1 MLSSIM
7 LDRWDFQ
14 GYIRELQRQGLYRRI
29 VDREGPQGRIIKVR
43 GVEVVNFSSNDYLG
57 LCNNSDLKEKAAEV
71 IRTHGTGAGASRLL
85 SGGTELH
92 RELEEIISDF
102 KGTEK
107 TILFN
112 SGYAANTGAI
122 AALCD
127 RDTVVFSDELNH
139 ASIIDGCRLSRGEV
153 IVYRHADTG
162 HLRQLIKDNL
172 DKKRI
177 IITDSV
183 FSMDG
188 DVAPIRDIVKLAD
201 EFDCLLYLDEAHS
214 TGVLGEGRG
223 ILHHYNIKPEP
234 FIIQMGTL
242 SKALGSVGA
251 FVTGKA
257 EIVDF
262 LINRARSLI
271 YSTALPAHDVAISIE
286 AIRMIQRDKE
296 RIKRLWQ
303 NREHLVSGLKEI
315 GLDTASSETP
325 IIPVIVPDNERA
337 IRLSDFLLKKGFYA
351 PPVRMPT
358 VKIPRI
364 RLTVTAVHEDKDI
377 RGLISALKGAKDC
390 GLL

>member
-1 MLSSIM
+1 M
-7 LDRWDFQ
+7 LDRWDFH

-29 VDREGPQGRIIKVR
+29 IDREGPQGRIIKVR

-57 LCNNSDLKEKAAEV
+57 LCNNRALIDRAISAIK
-71 IRTHGTGAGASRLL
+71 THGVGAGASRLL

-92 RELEEIISDF
+92 RELEEIISEF

-127 RDTVVFSDELNH
+127 SDTVVFSDELNH

-162 HLRQLIKDNL
+162 HLRELIKKHPH
-172 DKKRI
+172 KKKF

-188 DVAPIRDIVKLAD
+188 DIAPVKEIVKLAG

-223 ILHHYNIKPEP
+223 ILHHYNIEPES

-251 FVTGKA
+251 FVTGRE
-257 EIVDF
+257 EIIDF

-271 YSTALPAHDVAISIE
+271 YSTALPAHAVAVSIE
-286 AIRMIQRDKE
+286 AIRMIQHE
-296 RIKRLWQ
+296 RERVKRLWQ
-303 NREHLVSGLKEI
+303 NREHLVSGLKEL
-315 GLDTASSETP
+315 GLDIGRSETP

-337 IRLSDFLLKKGFYA
+337 IRLSEFLFRKGFYA
-351 PPVRMPT
+351 PPVRVPT

-364 RLTVTAVHEDKDI
+364 RLTVTAVHEEEDI
-377 RGLISALKGAKDC
+377 GELISALKGARDC

>member
-1 MLSSIM
+1 M

-14 GYIRELQRQGLYRRI
+14 GYLRELQGLGLYRRI
-29 VDREGPQGRIIKVR
+29 IDREGPQGRIIKVR

-57 LCNNSDLKEKAAEV
+57 LCNNRTLIDRAISTIK
-71 IRTHGTGAGASRLL
+71 THGVGAGASRLL

-92 RELEEIISDF
+92 RELEAIISEF

-127 RDTVVFSDELNH
+127 KDTVIFSDELNH

-162 HLRQLIKDNL
+162 HLRELVKDNL

-188 DVAPIRDIVKLAD
+188 DIAPIRDIVKLAE

-223 ILHHYNIKPEP
+223 VLHHYNINPEP

-242 SKALGSVGA
+242 SKSLGSVGA

-262 LINRARSLI
+262 LINRTRSLI
-271 YSTALPAHDVAISIE
+271 YSTALPAHDIAVSIE
-286 AIRMIQRDKE
+286 AIRMIQRDRE
-296 RIKRLWQ
+296 RIKKLWQ
-303 NREHLVSGLKEI
+303 NREHLVSGLNELGI
-315 GLDTASSETP
+315 DTGASETP
-325 IIPVIVPDNERA
+325 IIPVIVPDNEGA
-337 IRLSDFLLKKGFYA
+337 IKLSDFLFEKGFYA
-351 PPVRMPT
+351 PPVRVPT
-358 VKIPRI
+358 VKIPRV
-364 RLTVTAVHEDKDI
+364 RLTVTAVHEDEDI
-377 RGLISALKGAKDC
+377 RGLISALKGARDC

>member
-14 GYIRELQRQGLYRRI
+14 GYIRELGRQGLYRRI
-29 VDREGPQGRIIKVR
+29 IDREGPQGRIIKIK
-43 GVEVVNFSSNDYLG
+43 GVEVINFSSNDYLG
-57 LCNNSDLKEKAAEV
+57 LCNNRALIDRAIRT
-71 IRTHGTGAGASRLL
+71 IRTHGVGAGASRLL

-92 RELEEIISDF
+92 RELENIISEF

-112 SGYAANTGAI
+112 SGYSANTGAI
-122 AALCD
+122 ATLCD
-127 RDTVVFSDELNH
+127 KDTVIFSDELNH
-139 ASIIDGCRLSRGEV
+139 ASIIDGCRLSRGDV

-162 HLRQLIKDNL
+162 HLKELIKNNL

-188 DVAPIRDIVKLAD
+188 DIAPIKEIVKLAK
-201 EFDCLLYLDEAHS
+201 EFDCLIYLDEAHS
-214 TGVLGEGRG
+214 TGVLGEGKG

-234 FIIQMGTL
+234 FIVQMGTL

-251 FVTGKA
+251 FVTGKE
-257 EIVDF
+257 EIIEF
-262 LINRARSLI
+262 LINKARSLI
-271 YSTALPAHDVAISIE
+271 YSTALPAHDIAVSLE
-286 AIRMIQRDKE
+286 AIRIIQRDKE

-303 NREHLVSGLKEI
+303 NREHLVSGLKEL

-364 RLTVTAVHEDKDI
+364 RLTVTAVHEDEDI

>member
-1 MLSSIM
+1 M

-14 GYIRELQRQGLYRRI
+14 GYIRELGRQGLYRRI
-29 VDREGPQGRIIKVR
+29 IDREGPQGRIIKIK
-43 GVEVVNFSSNDYLG
+43 GVEVINFSSNDYLG
-57 LCNNSDLKEKAAEV
+57 LCNNRALIDRAIRT
-71 IRTHGTGAGASRLL
+71 IRTHGVGAGASRLL

-92 RELEEIISDF
+92 RELENIISEF

-112 SGYAANTGAI
+112 SGYSANTGAI
-122 AALCD
+122 ATLCD
-127 RDTVVFSDELNH
+127 KDTVIFSDELNH
-139 ASIIDGCRLSRGEV
+139 ASIIDGCRLSRGDV

-162 HLRQLIKDNL
+162 HLKELIKNNL

-188 DVAPIRDIVKLAD
+188 DIAPIKEIVKLAK
-201 EFDCLLYLDEAHS
+201 EFDCLIYLDEAHS
-214 TGVLGEGRG
+214 TGVLGEGKG

-234 FIIQMGTL
+234 FIVQMGTL

-251 FVTGKA
+251 FVTGKE
-257 EIVDF
+257 EIIEF
-262 LINRARSLI
+262 LINKARSLI
-271 YSTALPAHDVAISIE
+271 YSTALPAHDIAVSLE
-286 AIRMIQRDKE
+286 AIRIIQRDKE

-303 NREHLVSGLKEI
+303 NREHLVSGLKEL

-364 RLTVTAVHEDKDI
+364 RLTVTAVHEDEDI

>member
-377 RGLISALKGAKDC
+377 RELISALKGAKDC